1 MGTGKNQLAL
11 AALSKR
17 DEPYQ
22 AKELAEMLGTSVQA
36 LYGLARSGDLIKV
49 GRGKF
54 VRTVDDLHNSIKRRE
69 NRLARRRA
77 RNGNG
82 SAPVEGSNSVVL
94 VPTALPTAL
103 SAGFFTYEPIIRVGT
118 VVQVTAVWIEANGEI
133 NAALVDDAQN
143 ATRVVLQG
151 A

>member
-1 MGTGKNQLAL
+1 MGPGKNQLAL
-11 AALSKR
+11 AALPKR

-22 AKELAEMLGTSVQA
+22 GKELAEILDVRITA
-36 LYGLARSGDLIKV
+36 LYGLERSGDLVRV
-49 GRGKF
+49 GRSQF
-54 VRTVDDLHNSIKRRE
+54 VRTVDGLHKAMKRRE
-69 NRLARRRA
+69 NRKNRA
-77 RNGNG
+77 KRKASNGN
-82 SAPVEGSNSVVL
+82 APVEGSNSVVL
-94 VPTALPTAL
+94 APTALPTAL

-133 NAALVDDAQN
+133 NAALVDEAQN